1 MRIVC
6 RWSLIRVV
14 GWYNKSMK
22 IFRNGLMTGLVLQ
35 LAIGPVFFFIAN
47 LTLQKTIFDGF
58 AGVIG
63 VTLADYLYITLAILG
78 IGKLLE
84 KEKIKKI
91 FGIISSIVLVLFGIF
106 IIKNVTGG
114 NISNNLQISSISIF
128 SSFISTFLL
137 TISSPLTIVLFTSVF
152 ASKVIEYNYTKRELF
167 IFGISTGLAT
177 FLFMGTS
184 VVVFSL
190 LGQNIPTTLIQ
201 VLNIIVGCLLI
212 GYGGTRLV
220 RVLRGK

>member
-1 MRIVC
+1 
-6 RWSLIRVV
+6 
-14 GWYNKSMK
+14 MK